1 MVVEARHIHHLG
13 KTRLQGI
20 LRPVHPLGDG
30 ARRIQA
36 VADVLQPTGDPPAFL
51 APLLGNLV
59 ADAPHD
65 DAGVV
70 AVVPHEG
77 LHVLVGPFVEEPCIA
92 VPALGIDP
100 HVEALRHDHHPQRV
114 AELHQELR
122 RHIVRRADG
131 IRPHVLHAPDPAYQ
145 GRPVLRHTERSEVV
159 VEADPLDLPRHTVQL
174 EALLPRDG
182 NRADGRL
189 RRVKSR
195 QHIAVNSVD
204 RERNE
209 DRMLRCPCSV
219 PSLLPVQLAMRH
231 ACLGIHGKGNFF
243 KTSGDSA
250 DSDRHQLL
258 SPVPSVDL
266 CVNGKRGTAGI
277 QPGRTQ
283 IDIPR
288 VNTQLGGKDEF
299 HRAVKACP
307 GIPA

>member
-1 MVVEARHIHHLG
+1 MM
-13 KTRLQGI
+13 
-20 LRPVHPLGDG
+20 
-30 ARRIQA
+30 
-36 VADVLQPTGDPPAFL
+36 
-51 APLLGNLV
+51 
-59 ADAPHD
+59 PHK
-65 DAGVV
+65 
-70 AVVPHEG
+70 G

-100 HVEALRHDHHPQRV
+100 HIEALRHHHHSQRV
-114 AELHQELR
+114 AELHQEFR
-122 RHIVRRADG
+122 RHIVCRADG
-131 IRPHVLHAPDPAYQ
+131 IRPHVLHALYPAYQ
-145 GRPVLRHTERSEVV
+145 GRLVLCRTERSEVV
-159 VEADPLDLPRHTVQL
+159 MEADPLDLPHHAIQL
-174 EALLPRDG
+174 EALFTRDG
-182 NRADGRL
+182 NRADCRL
-189 RRVKSR
+189 RRIKSR
-195 QHIAVNSVD
+195 QHISVKGID

-209 DRMLRCPCSV
+209 DGMLRCPCSV

-231 ACLGIHGKGNFF
+231 ACLGIHGKGNLF

-299 HRAVKACP
+299 HRAVKSCP